1 MNKTVGTIKVSTE
14 KIVATIDRGIGDY
27 YYSLIPLSFVA
38 RKPLYGN
45 KITVVRSFPIETFD
59 YEKGMEF
66 DKKTVEIEYDGCI
79 QYQQPYFYLDC
90 WSQDI
95 QDIRKSLGLPVY
107 RNGFSSYHIT
117 IGNVKP

>member
-1 MNKTVGTIKVSTE
+1 MNKTIGTIKVSIG
-14 KIVATIDRGIGDY
+14 KIIATIDSGIGDY

-38 RKPLYGN
+38 RRPLYGN
-45 KITVVRSFPIETFD
+45 KITVVRSPPIETFD

-66 DKKTVEIEYDGCI
+66 DNKTVEIEYDGCL

-90 WSQDI
+90 WSKDI
-95 QDIRKSLGLPVY
+95 EEIRKSLGLTRF